1 MDRPHSHSCD
11 RNQNDILKILKQI
24 ITHDPGR
31 LLEIG
36 SGTGQHA
43 IHMAPNFPDL
53 EWVTSD
59 VERNH
64 EGIKMWLKD
73 YKIPNIHGPVSYE
86 VGVDKIPYQKFDYIY
101 CANAIHIMSWKK
113 VKTMIKQISPSIHE
127 GAQVIFYGPFNYDN
141 EYTCESNEKFDGY
154 LKGRDEK
161 SGIRNFEDVKATM
174 EKYEMD
180 FTKEYDMPSNNK
192 ILLFTKI
199 RKAK

>member
-1 MDRPHSHSCD
+1 MDKPYSPSCD
-11 RNQNDILKILKQI
+11 KNKEAILEVLKDI
-24 ITHDPGR
+24 ITNDPAK

-36 SGTGQHA
+36 TGTAQHA
-43 IHMAPNFPDL
+43 VHIAPMFPNL

-59 VERNH
+59 IEKNH

-73 YKIPNIHGPVSYE
+73 YKIPNIHGPQLYE
-86 VGVDKIPYQKFDYIY
+86 VGIDKIPYQKFDYIFS
-101 CANAIHIMSWKK
+101 ANTLHIMSWKE

-127 GAQVIFYGPFNYDN
+127 GSQVIFYGPFNYDGK
-141 EYTCESNEKFDGY
+141 YTSESNESFDGW
-154 LKGRDEK
+154 LKGRDSK

-180 FTKEYDMPSNNK
+180 FTKEYDMPANNK

-199 RKAK
+199 RKVK